1 MNFRACSG
9 ELNPRG
15 GAYHSGVPDDLQ
27 EVLNAVIET
36 FNPDTISLVGYSLG
50 GNVLLK
56 WLGEA
61 RNCAKINRAVAG
73 STPFTLGLS
82 F

>member
-15 GAYHSGVPDDLQ
+15 RAYHSGVPDDLQ

-36 FNPDTISLVGYSLG
+36 FNPDTILLVGYSLG

-56 WLGEA
+56 
-61 RNCAKINRAVAG
+61 
-73 STPFTLGLS
+73 
-82 F
+82 